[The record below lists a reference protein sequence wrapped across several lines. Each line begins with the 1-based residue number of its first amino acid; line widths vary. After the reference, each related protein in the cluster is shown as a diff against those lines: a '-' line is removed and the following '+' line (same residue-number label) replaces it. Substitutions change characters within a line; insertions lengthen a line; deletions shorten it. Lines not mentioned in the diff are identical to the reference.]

1 MSPCQACLNN
11 EHNKNLKTM
20 ANTYTKLNIHIVF
33 HVKSTGIT
41 IRQKDLGQVFAY
53 IGGIIRNVGGYP
65 ITVGGITNHI
75 HILATMP
82 KTMSVSEFVQ
92 KIKANSSKWIK
103 TIDEYY
109 ETFAWQEGY
118 GAFCVSPSLLKKT
131 IRYIETQEQHH
142 HEVSV
147 RDEFIQFL
155 KENGIEFDER
165 YLI

>member
-1 MSPCQACLNN
+1 
-11 EHNKNLKTM
+11 M

-41 IRQKDLGQVFAY
+41 IRKEDLGLVFAY
-53 IGGIIRNVGGYP
+53 IGGIIQNVGGYP

-103 TIDEYY
+103 TIDDYY

-118 GAFCVSPSLLKKT
+118 GAFCVSPTLLKKT

-142 HEVSV
+142 HKVSV

>member
-1 MSPCQACLNN
+1 
-11 EHNKNLKTM
+11 M

-41 IRQKDLGQVFAY
+41 IRQKDLEQVFAY

-65 ITVGGITNHI
+65 ITVGGIENHI

-103 TIDEYY
+103 LLTSI
-109 ETFAWQEGY
+109 TKTLHGKKAMVRF
-118 GAFCVSPSLLKKT
+118 VSAPL
-131 IRYIETQEQHH
+131 Y
-142 HEVSV
+142 
-147 RDEFIQFL
+147 
-155 KENGIEFDER
+155 
-165 YLI
+165 

>member
-1 MSPCQACLNN
+1 
-11 EHNKNLKTM
+11 M

-41 IRQKDLGQVFAY
+41 IRQKDLEQVFAY
-53 IGGIIRNVGGYP
+53 IGGIIQNVGGYP
-65 ITVGGITNHI
+65 ITVGGIENHI

-109 ETFAWQEGY
+109 EDFAWQEGY

-155 KENGIEFDER
+155 KENGIEFNER

>member
-1 MSPCQACLNN
+1 
-11 EHNKNLKTM
+11 M

-53 IGGIIRNVGGYP
+53 IGGIIHNVGGYP
-65 ITVGGITNHI
+65 ITVGGITNHS

-131 IRYIETQEQHH
+131 ILYIETQEQHH
-142 HEVSV
+142 YEVSV

>member
-1 MSPCQACLNN
+1 
-11 EHNKNLKTM
+11 M

-41 IRQKDLGQVFAY
+41 LRKEDLGQVFAY
-53 IGGIIRNVGGYP
+53 IGGIIQNVGGYP
-65 ITVGGITNHI
+65 ITVGGIENHI

-103 TIDEYY
+103 TIDTYY
-109 ETFAWQEGY
+109 ESFAWQEGY

-131 IRYIETQEQHH
+131 IHYIETQEKHH
-142 HEVSV
+142 HIESV
-147 RDEFIQFL
+147 RDEFIRFL
-155 KENGIEFDER
+155 EINGIEYDER
-165 YLI
+165 YLL

>member
-1 MSPCQACLNN
+1 
-11 EHNKNLKTM
+11 M

-33 HVKSTGIT
+33 DVKSTGMS
-41 IRQKDLGQVFAY
+41 IRQKDLEQVFAY
-53 IGGIIRNVGGYP
+53 IGGIIQNVGGYP
-65 ITVGGITNHI
+65 ITVGGIENHI

-109 ETFAWQEGY
+109 EDFAWQEGY

>member
-1 MSPCQACLNN
+1 
-11 EHNKNLKTM
+11 M

-41 IRQKDLGQVFAY
+41 IRKEDLGQVFAY
-53 IGGIIRNVGGYP
+53 IGGIIQNVGGYP
-65 ITVGGITNHI
+65 ITVGGIENHI

-82 KTMSVSEFVQ
+82 KTISVSEFVQ

-103 TIDEYY
+103 TIDTYY
-109 ETFAWQEGY
+109 ESFAWQEGY

-131 IRYIETQEQHH
+131 IHYIETQEKHH
-142 HEVSV
+142 HVESV
-147 RDEFIQFL
+147 RDEFIRFL
-155 KENGIEFDER
+155 IDNGIEFDER

>member
-1 MSPCQACLNN
+1 
-11 EHNKNLKTM
+11 M
-20 ANTYTKLNIHIVF
+20 ANTFTKLNVHIVF
-33 HVKSTGIT
+33 HVKRTGIT
-41 IRQKDLGQVFAY
+41 IRKEDLGKVFAY
-53 IGGIIRNVGGYP
+53 IGGIIQNIGGYP

-103 TIDEYY
+103 TIDDYY

-118 GAFCVSPSLLKKT
+118 GAFCVSPTLLKKT

-142 HEVSV
+142 HKVSV

>member
-1 MSPCQACLNN
+1 
-11 EHNKNLKTM
+11 M

-109 ETFAWQEGY
+109 EDFAWQEGY

>member
-1 MSPCQACLNN
+1 
-11 EHNKNLKTM
+11 M

-53 IGGIIRNVGGYP
+53 IGGIIQNVGGYP
-65 ITVGGITNHI
+65 ITVGGIENHI

-92 KIKANSSKWIK
+92 KIKANSSKWLK
-103 TIDEYY
+103 TLDEYY
-109 ETFAWQEGY
+109 ESFAWQEGY

>member
-1 MSPCQACLNN
+1 
-11 EHNKNLKTM
+11 M

-41 IRQKDLGQVFAY
+41 IRKEDFGQVFAY
-53 IGGIIRNVGGYP
+53 IGGIIQNVGGYP
-65 ITVGGITNHI
+65 ITVGGIENHI

-82 KTMSVSEFVQ
+82 KTISVSEFVQ

-103 TIDEYY
+103 TINTYY
-109 ETFAWQEGY
+109 ESFAWQEGY

-131 IRYIETQEQHH
+131 IHYIETQEKHH
-142 HEVSV
+142 HVESV
-147 RDEFIQFL
+147 RDEFIRFL
-155 KENGIEFDER
+155 IDNGIEFDER

>member
-1 MSPCQACLNN
+1 
-11 EHNKNLKTM
+11 M

-41 IRQKDLGQVFAY
+41 IRQKDLEQAFAY
-53 IGGIIRNVGGYP
+53 IGGIIQNVGGYP

-82 KTMSVSEFVQ
+82 KTLSVSEFVQ

-109 ETFAWQEGY
+109 EDFAWQEGY

>member
-1 MSPCQACLNN
+1 
-11 EHNKNLKTM
+11 M

-103 TIDEYY
+103 TVDEYY
-109 ETFAWQEGY
+109 EDFAWQEGY

>member
-1 MSPCQACLNN
+1 
-11 EHNKNLKTM
+11 M

-53 IGGIIRNVGGYP
+53 IGGIIQNVGGYP

-109 ETFAWQEGY
+109 EDFAWQEGY

>member
-1 MSPCQACLNN
+1 
-11 EHNKNLKTM
+11 M

-41 IRQKDLGQVFAY
+41 IRQKDLGLVFAY
-53 IGGIIRNVGGYP
+53 IGGIIQNVGGYP

-82 KTMSVSEFVQ
+82 KTMSVAEFVQ

-103 TIDEYY
+103 TIDGYY
-109 ETFAWQEGY
+109 EDFAWQEGY

>member
-1 MSPCQACLNN
+1 
-11 EHNKNLKTM
+11 M

-41 IRQKDLGQVFAY
+41 IRQKNLGQVFAY
-53 IGGIIRNVGGYP
+53 IGGIIQNVGGYP

-109 ETFAWQEGY
+109 EDFAWQEGY

>member
-1 MSPCQACLNN
+1 
-11 EHNKNLKTM
+11 M

-41 IRQKDLGQVFAY
+41 IRKEDLEQVFAY
-53 IGGIIRNVGGYP
+53 IGGIINNIGGYP

-82 KTMSVSEFVQ
+82 KTMSVAEFVQ
-92 KIKANSSKWIK
+92 KTKTDSSKWIK
-103 TIDEYY
+103 TTDKYY

-165 YLI
+165 YLL